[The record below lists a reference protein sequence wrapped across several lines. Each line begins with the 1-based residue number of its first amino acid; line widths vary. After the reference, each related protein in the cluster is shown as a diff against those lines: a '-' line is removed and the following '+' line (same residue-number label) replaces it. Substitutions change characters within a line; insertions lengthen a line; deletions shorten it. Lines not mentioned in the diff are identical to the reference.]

1 LVALYASGIVLGIN
15 IMTNYGDWERFNVE
29 AELSRTESRL
39 EVEEYAAL
47 SMRDEEA
54 SSKALADTQSNA
66 ARLAAALKSKNAV
79 EALRAKCAPGGNRRK
94 AQAASDSQTGET
106 TTSTSA
112 EEAGDSLMSN
122 LASTID
128 SLSSTLTSLADQSE
142 EVARLAESPKEGD
155 EALGVSKATQFL
167 ERAQDFKS
175 SRLSAARAL
184 QHIAASAGDADK
196 TSSGLAASEAIVS
209 SVEASLNIL
218 EMRVLANF
226 ALCALSA
233 ENYALAADVARRRLK
248 LESPPSKASK
258 SRDRHSEAR
267 VWMTR
272 TLAFCGMGCVHL
284 AHTHL
289 KQVRTLSPNFPNID
303 CLLAFMETKERAY
316 ARLFGARE
324 AGAVKASVE
333 NQARRLVSRLQ
344 SPAQRLGLGSKR
356 RLGCGRSREVTE
368 SLLADLLESAGTAGA
383 AGAETAGGDA
393 ESSSSA
399 HLDEED
405 EEEGQGEEEE
415 EEIKNRRREEEAE
428 GGVTVAQLA
437 AQFPLSFQDSDS
449 ANTALAQ
456 LRLCFY
462 EAQILYLEGM
472 FLSAEIKYYA
482 VILGLLVFRGA
493 LGLRV
498 WDGRKRAESHVRA
511 LLSVSLVNAASCRV
525 QRNHLARAC
534 GDAVASRAV
543 RASDPYSEG
552 VTFASSCS
560 VASLLCM
567 SARQL
572 CDEGLRVKDSP
583 ALRTRY
589 LALFEGSDFVSA
601 SFSIP
606 SKERE
611 PLSQAE
617 APEEDE
623 GEADPWGVIAS
634 YGTAPP
640 FSQLFLLGS
649 PTALPLM
656 HAGRERGE

>member
-1 LVALYASGIVLGIN
+1 
-15 IMTNYGDWERFNVE
+15 MTNYGDWERFNVE

-47 SMRDEEA
+47 SLRDEEA

-175 SRLSAARAL
+175 SRLSAARVL

-209 SVEASLNIL
+209 SVEASLHIL

-248 LESPPSKASK
+248 LESAPSRARK
-258 SRDRHSEAR
+258 SSEAS

-303 CLLAFMETKERAY
+303 GLLAFLETKERAY

-356 RLGCGRSREVTE
+356 GLGCGRSREVTE
-368 SLLADLLESAGTAGA
+368 SLLADLLESAGTAGT

-405 EEEGQGEEEE
+405 EEEGQGEGEGEE
-415 EEIKNRRREEEAE
+415 EEIANRHREEEAE

-482 VILGLLVFRGA
+482 VILGLVVFRGA

-525 QRNHLARAC
+525 QRSHLARAC

-601 SFSIP
+601 DFSIP

-611 PLSQAE
+611 PLSQE
-617 APEEDE
+617 GAPEEDE